1 MSTILLE
8 GKPVAEAIYDKAL
21 KTAKALEAQ
30 GVTPVVAL
38 VRVGENPADISYE
51 NSIKKNMAK
60 GGVSAVS
67 ATLSQGTTTEK
78 VLETIDTLNKSPLVH
93 GIMLFRPMPEHI
105 DGEWIRHSIHPAKD
119 VDGITDMS
127 LGGVFTGS
135 GIGFAPCTAQA
146 VIEMLDST
154 VLSCAAR
161 T

>member
-93 GIMLFRPMPEHI
+93 GIMLFRLW
-105 DGEWIRHSIHPAKD
+105 GIRDSAPYIHP
-119 VDGITDMS
+119 T
-127 LGGVFTGS
+127 
-135 GIGFAPCTAQA
+135 P
-146 VIEMLDST
+146 
-154 VLSCAAR
+154 R
-161 T
+161 TSFQLPKVYHHSREDKF